1 MTSPGQEGLGFD
13 VRPSR
18 PLVITMALFA
28 IVIFAAS
35 GFAHYFKELAQ
46 IVLEWYSESRDPT
59 VGAASMQRVSV
70 FAIVMGAVI
79 IAATLGRFVER
90 NWSHHVGVEAVSASA
105 RGEGRSISLRATAV
119 RAIATWTVF
128 AGMASIGRE
137 SAIIESGGAVG
148 ATSAKRFRGRGDAM
162 AAAGIAAAFA
172 AAYHAPIAA
181 VFYVEETLR
190 VRSSRR
196 ALMFAA
202 LGAAGGFFTSIWM
215 YGGEAI
221 FPSTQ
226 GSRWTMTGLA
236 LIVLVPAVIIA
247 RAFLRLRVRVSGG
260 AAVNRFPGPSWIAIG
275 VFAAA
280 AGAAVAWFPE
290 ASGNGMDALRQAS
303 VGATVTLALALCV
316 GKVIGTSAALAAGA
330 PGGVLT
336 PTVAITSGFVL
347 LAMLGAES
355 LGLTVTHPWD
365 VMVAAMAIGVAVGLR
380 SPFVAVFLIPEV
392 LGDYTLV
399 PVIGVVVGVAMIVDK
414 GVDHVI
420 ERFGEL
426 VPERVY
432 DEDA

>member
-1 MTSPGQEGLGFD
+1 MTPPAQEGLGFD

-18 PLVITMALFA
+18 PLVVTMVLFA
-28 IVIFAAS
+28 IVMFAAS

-46 IVLEWYSESRDPT
+46 IVLEWYSGSQDPT
-59 VGAASMQRVSV
+59 VGAASMRRVSV
-70 FAIVMGAVI
+70 FALVMGAVI
-79 IAATLGRFVER
+79 IAATLGRLVER
-90 NWSHHVGVEAVSASA
+90 HWSHHVGVEAVSSSA
-105 RGEGRSISLRATAV
+105 RGEGRSISLRASAA
-119 RAIATWTVF
+119 RALATWTVF

-148 ATSAKRFRGRGDAM
+148 ATAGKRFGGRGDAM

-202 LGAAGGFFTSIWM
+202 LGAAGGFITSTQL
-215 YGGEAI
+215 YGGETI

-236 LIVLVPAVIIA
+236 LIGLVPAVIVA

-260 AAVNRFPGPSWIAIG
+260 ALVNRFPGPPWIAIG
-275 VFAAA
+275 LFAAV
-280 AGAAVAWFPE
+280 AGAAIAWFPQ
-290 ASGNGMDALRQAS
+290 ASGNGMDALRQAEL
-303 VGATVTLALALCV
+303 GATVTLALALSI
-316 GKVIGTSAALAAGA
+316 GKVIGTTAALGAGA

-336 PTVAITSGFVL
+336 PTVSITSGFVL
-347 LAMLGAES
+347 LGLLGAES
-355 LGLTVTHPWD
+355 LGLTVAHPWD

-380 SPFVAVFLIPEV
+380 SPFVAVFLIPEL

-399 PVIGVVVGVAMIVDK
+399 PVIGLVVGVAVIVDK
-414 GVDHVI
+414 AVDHVI

-426 VPERVY
+426 VPARVY